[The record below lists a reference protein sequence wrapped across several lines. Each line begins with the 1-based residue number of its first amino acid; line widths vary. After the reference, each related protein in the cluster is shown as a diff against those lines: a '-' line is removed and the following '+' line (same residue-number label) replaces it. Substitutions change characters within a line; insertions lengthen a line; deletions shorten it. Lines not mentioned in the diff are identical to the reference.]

1 MSRIKGP
8 ITTVKNFYVKVVA
21 RYVTCHAPVNKKV
34 NKKVNKNVNK
44 KVNKKVNKNSV
55 RYLKIA

>member
-21 RYVTCHAPVNKKV
+21 RYVTSHASVNKKV
-34 NKKVNKNVNK
+34 KKNVNK